1 MDIGGLQG
9 IQQWNQARN
18 PFSTTTAAPGANS
31 ASGFEELLRRAQNPN
46 RQAAANNQAD
56 EGAAPAAPRARNL
69 PAVVQDVELYEL
81 CMELETIL
89 IRNMIRGMRNTI
101 QRSNLIDT
109 GFAGEIY
116 EDMLWDEYA
125 SIFARNAN
133 LGFAEMAYRDLTGR
147 R

>member
-1 MDIGGLQG
+1 MDIGSIGAQFL
-9 IQQWNQARN
+9 NQPRN
-18 PFSTTTAAPGANS
+18 PFSSSQAPGVNS
-31 ASGFEELLRRAQNPN
+31 GEGFEDLLRRVQEAN
-46 RQAAANNQAD
+46 RPHEHIEDRPDTAFM
-56 EGAAPAAPRARNL
+56 PRASRL
-69 PAVVQDVELYEL
+69 PPIDKSSQLYEL

>member
-1 MDIGGLQG
+1 
-9 IQQWNQARN
+9 
-18 PFSTTTAAPGANS
+18 
-31 ASGFEELLRRAQNPN
+31 
-46 RQAAANNQAD
+46 
-56 EGAAPAAPRARNL
+56 
-69 PAVVQDVELYEL
+69 
-81 CMELETIL
+81 
-89 IRNMIRGMRNTI
+89 MIRGMRDTI

-133 LGFAEMAYRDLTGR
+133 FGLAEMAYRDLSGR

>member
-1 MDIGGLQG
+1 MDINLLG
-9 IQQWNQARN
+9 IQQLNQTRN
-18 PFSTTTAAPGANS
+18 PFSTTSAAEIHS
-31 ASGFEELLRRAQNPN
+31 SGSFGEILRRAQSTTRSPESGG
-46 RQAAANNQAD
+46 QAANVD
-56 EGAAPAAPRARNL
+56 GAPVPRNPNL
-69 PAVVQDVELYEL
+69 PAIVRDIELYEL

-89 IRNMIRGMRNTI
+89 MKNMIKGMRNTV
-101 QRSNLIDT
+101 QKSNLIDT

-125 SIFARNAN
+125 SKFARNAN